1 MESFP
6 HTLPGIRGNFL
17 LGMISDAEDQPEDA
31 VHFYTSYINAQPDI
45 LTAETW
51 TRIGDSYTALKQYPE
66 ALSAYL
72 TAWQAPSLS
81 DKNSIGMKVAN
92 AYQLTGETSKA
103 LETYQQIYENSS
115 SIYTKS
121 AANLLAG
128 RIEIARG
135 GNTAEGYAYFQDSV
149 NRFPET
155 YDAFSALVT
164 LIDAGQEVNEL
175 QRGIINYNINQHNL
189 AIEAFDRYLEGD
201 GLEKDI
207 ALYYKALA
215 TRAYGLTQA
224 SFASEQRL
232 AANRT
237 GGTEWDKE
245 AIALWATIVK
255 DYPQSI
261 YHFKSIE
268 SIIYTQNAYMGQI
281 RLATETALS
290 YARMP
295 NGELR
300 ACLALFRW

>member
-1 MESFP
+1 M
-6 HTLPGIRGNFL
+6 
-17 LGMISDAEDQPEDA
+17 
-31 VHFYTSYINAQPDI
+31 
-45 LTAETW
+45 
-51 TRIGDSYTALKQYPE
+51 
-66 ALSAYL
+66 
-72 TAWQAPSLS
+72 
-81 DKNSIGMKVAN
+81 
-92 AYQLTGETSKA
+92 
-103 LETYQQIYENSS
+103 
-115 SIYTKS
+115 
-121 AANLLAG
+121 
-128 RIEIARG
+128 
-135 GNTAEGYAYFQDSV
+135 
-149 NRFPET
+149 
-155 YDAFSALVT
+155 T

-295 NGELR
+295 NGE
-300 ACLALFRW
+300 AYAPALLYSAGNYYLLDNQAQKAADTWTGIGIAYPYAPEAFNGLFFGGALYYQLEDYETPLNASIALCSSPTPARVAGAHLWLGKNKNGAGTCR